1 MSSFGRWNSRNFLI
15 FLTFLLISGL
25 NADDNVILEVCEGE
39 LAHLAC
45 PQEDTVISVLIANFG
60 RFALNTCN
68 PTFREGLNTL
78 CGNDR
83 TKPILD
89 ELCSGQNSCNFTAS
103 AKLFGD
109 ACPDTPKYIEV
120 QYSCIPA
127 TTTAAPTTTPAPG
140 EEAAPED
147 YDGSGVRNSDKVGYT
162 VTNPHSLDHPHLQEV
177 QNTACAAEYDSVR
190 LLQWPQIKRNELAKA
205 ACPVDYKGVAKRR
218 CNDNGFWERNA
229 DLSECVSDAIIK
241 FKDDNEQYFA
251 ADSLVP
257 AFIHQELKSLVTSSL
272 VAGDLVKISLLL
284 ERIQLHNSRN
294 DVSLNREE
302 LSDTA
307 KDTIQTVNGVLGMR
321 IAWLDLPYEL
331 QRSTAYRLLRTI
343 QRTLNNAA
351 KSVPFPD
358 TIRAPFVAR
367 PYVIGAISVLRPI
380 SDIEFPYLERFD
392 VEDRALFGLMEEAR
406 RLEDSF
412 EIAYSSVA
420 NLAPFIVQPHH
431 HLTEGNPERE
441 DCSRTVISNI
451 ISTYA
456 ARRTHSSQKSP
467 ILTEIPMVLSFSTKK
482 SANFPYP
489 YCAKF
494 DQDAEDFVYDQ
505 NCEMLVHNET
515 KTICRCKGV
524 GHFAV
529 ISSTCETVFFGF
541 NTETIALYASN
552 VIALIGLTVFLIGLK
567 LSESKKPNLIPKN
580 FSTAIIALEIL
591 LTAWFA
597 LPKNSTITVFTV
609 YLIQFTGL
617 VAVCWLLV
625 QLFVLAHTIM
635 RIFGNETPIQK
646 NTGMYYLVGYAVPAL
661 ITALSAALCGNFHM
675 ALQGRQKLWTP
686 PLWNC
691 LSPLLVIIIVQS
703 VFVITIVALL
713 CKHRRVGYEP
723 CRNDAGK
730 VRAVRKTLYQTAPF
744 LLIVNFLVSATYM
757 FVTKWTAPC
766 MWTVVI
772 ANSILAIYTL
782 KSFLIKGQTSFCRKS
797 KNFGAT
803 DFPKDSIFSP
813 AVQARGSVPN
823 IHCCEPNYSTKST
836 SIVQYME
843 DGPKTMAIPDFHA
856 LHCQTQAY
864 VATQGGVHDAH
875 YCDHTYATIPADYCG
890 FYAQHYQQNPVQYHS
905 AQLPPYPPPPAP
917 DSYGCQMQ
925 NYAAYFQ
932 HPGQRMMCMHECHPP
947 PSPICNEHGHR
958 CPSLVG
964 LRTPSQLQHKP
975 SSASASN
982 VSSGSPY
989 ESARSSS
996 TATGSQFSNSTQGTT
1011 TALLRMDMSRNMPV
1025 FFDENSS

>member
-529 ISSTCETVFFGF
+529 ISSTCEVKV
-541 NTETIALYASN
+541 S
-552 VIALIGLTVFLIGLK
+552 
-567 LSESKKPNLIPKN
+567 
-580 FSTAIIALEIL
+580 
-591 LTAWFA
+591 
-597 LPKNSTITVFTV
+597 
-609 YLIQFTGL
+609 
-617 VAVCWLLV
+617 VC
-625 QLFVLAHTIM
+625 
-635 RIFGNETPIQK
+635 
-646 NTGMYYLVGYAVPAL
+646 AVPAL